1 MEPLASAPESDLVLI
16 ERGRERQTGKLRTKV
31 YWTLVSMAMLGLAPG
46 LLFADRPATVWLMV
60 GVAVIALVAAIWVAD
75 SIMLPIYALRR
86 RLEVKN
92 YGEQPTEPGRLP
104 ELDLGQDGFE
114 MGAMLASI
122 RPDRQVNHLAG
133 LPVELAEIEKLAR
146 AGRVSEI
153 AMESVKRDLFR
164 QLSHQL
170 KSPLAIMRSD
180 AQAARQAMAKGDIA
194 LAEQSLQSVEAVNL
208 NMAGLV
214 EMMLSMGWIE
224 SLSERDLAKD
234 KANISA
240 AIMELITLR
249 ERAAR
254 GKDIRIERKVEA
266 GLWVKGK
273 QRLLQEMISAL
284 VDNALLYG
292 PDGSTVVIEA
302 KRLPGQRAVTI
313 SVTDRGPG
321 IPPHERE
328 NVFKPYYGVTGV
340 DERGNTTFGTRLHR
354 SVGTGAEKSSHGLGL
369 ALVRAV
375 AKLHGAN
382 VVLDS
387 GPGGI
392 GLCAHIVLAATTP
405 PAEEDAQEG

>member
-1 MEPLASAPESDLVLI
+1 MEPAASASDTDLGLI
-16 ERGRERQTGKLRTKV
+16 ERGQERQTAKLRTKV
-31 YWTLVSMAMLGLAPG
+31 YWALVAMAVLGLAPG
-46 LLFADRPATVWLMV
+46 LLIADRPATVWLLV
-60 GVAVIALVAAIWVAD
+60 SVAAVAFVAAIWVAD

-92 YGEQPTEPGRLP
+92 YGEQAAEPSQLP
-104 ELDLGQDGFE
+104 EIDLRQGGFE
-114 MGAMLASI
+114 LGAVLASI
-122 RPDRQVNHLAG
+122 RPERQVDHTAG

-170 KSPLAIMRSD
+170 KSPLAIMRSE
-180 AQAARQAMAKGDIA
+180 AQSARQAMAQGDLTTA
-194 LAEQSLQSVEAVNL
+194 DQGLQSVEAVNL

-214 EMMLSMGWIE
+214 EMMLSMGWVE

-234 KANISA
+234 KANVSA
-240 AIMELITLR
+240 AIMELVAVR

-254 GKDIRIERKVEA
+254 GKNIRLEHSVEA

-284 VDNALLYG
+284 VDNAIRYG
-292 PDGSTVVIEA
+292 PDTSSVTIEA
-302 KRLPGQRAVTI
+302 RRLPGQRAVVV
-313 SVTDRGPG
+313 SVFDRGPG

-328 NVFKPYYGVTGV
+328 NVFKPYYGVIGV

-354 SVGTGAEKSSHGLGL
+354 AVGTGVEKSSHGLGL

-382 VVLDS
+382 VVLES
-387 GPGGI
+387 GVGGI
-392 GLCAHIVLAATTP
+392 GLCARVVLAATTP
-405 PAEEDAQEG
+405 PVEEASPTA